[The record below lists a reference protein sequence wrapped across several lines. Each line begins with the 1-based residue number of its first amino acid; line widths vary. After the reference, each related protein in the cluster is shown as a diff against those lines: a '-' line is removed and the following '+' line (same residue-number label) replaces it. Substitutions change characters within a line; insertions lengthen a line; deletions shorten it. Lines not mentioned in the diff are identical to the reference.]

1 MQKILQLTNLLNHSK
16 CLFSMGPTVQQILY
30 SSSCD
35 WFALADVRSVGK
47 AQKDEGKPRASLS
60 LLAKAEKD
68 DMQFPIK

>member
-1 MQKILQLTNLLNHSK
+1 
-16 CLFSMGPTVQQILY
+16 MGPTVQQILY